1 MNRGLPGPER
11 DDAMPLNKN
20 LRVKR
25 DAAPEGQPTKSQAK
39 KSKKETLSKGVKILI
54 VAIGCAAMLLS
65 VTAMACSGVL
75 SQITGDNS
83 EDYELTGGVAATV
96 SGVNITEDT
105 ITKQIMAVRNA
116 YGYGSEGS
124 WAQYLVD
131 AGQTPESYREQTI
144 NSYAEQYLQQQAIS
158 ENDITVTDEDIEE
171 AWQNAAA
178 SYGGEDAFIEQLS
191 SYGYTEDS
199 YKQSLSN
206 SLALD
211 KLKEKVCPVDDPS
224 DQDIIDY
231 LNENLDTYNDARRSS
246 NLLVSVASDATDEE
260 KAEAQA
266 KAQEALDKINSG
278 ELSFEDAVEQYSDDS
293 GSKEDGGD
301 VGWDK
306 LTSFVTEY
314 QDALSALSVDQ
325 VSGIVESTYG
335 YHIIKCT
342 GYFHVDNEVTS
353 IDEVPEEI
361 RTYISNIVKT
371 QAESSAWTEWWDN
384 YKEQADIQINPMPE
398 NVPYNVSLDGVEPS
412 NGSAQ

>member
-1 MNRGLPGPER
+1 
-11 DDAMPLNKN
+11 MPLNKN
-20 LRVKR
+20 SRVKR
-25 DAAPEGQPTKSQAK
+25 DAASEAK
-39 KSKKETLSKGVKILI
+39 PAKVQSRHEKKEKLSKGVKILI
-54 VAIGCAAMLLS
+54 VIIGCAAMLLS

-75 SQITGDNS
+75 SQISGGNDQG
-83 EDYELTGGVAATV
+83 YELTGGVAATV
-96 SGVNITEDT
+96 DGVNITEDT
-105 ITKQIMAVRNA
+105 VTKQIMSVRNA
-116 YGYGSEGS
+116 YGYGSDGS

-131 AGQTPESYREQTI
+131 SGMTPESYREQVI
-144 NSYAEQYLQQQAIS
+144 NSYAQQYLQQKAIS
-158 ENDITVTDEDIEE
+158 ENNITVTDDDIEQ
-171 AWQNAAA
+171 AWQDAAS

-211 KLKEKVCPVDDPS
+211 KLKEAVAPVDDPS

-260 KAEAQA
+260 KEEARA

-293 GSKEDGGD
+293 GSKDKGGD

-306 LTSFVTEY
+306 LTTFVTEY
-314 QDALSALSVDQ
+314 QDALNSMSVGQ
-325 VSGIVESTYG
+325 VSGIVETTYG
-335 YHIIKCT
+335 FHIIKCT
-342 GYFHVDNEVTS
+342 DYFHVDGEVTS
-353 IDEVPEEI
+353 IDQVPSEI
-361 RTYISNIVKT
+361 RDYISNIVKT
-371 QAESSAWTEWWDN
+371 QAEDDAWNTWWNN
-384 YKEQADIQINPMPE
+384 YVDQADIEINPMPE

-412 NGSAQ
+412 SGSAQ

>member
-1 MNRGLPGPER
+1 M
-11 DDAMPLNKN
+11 
-20 LRVKR
+20 
-25 DAAPEGQPTKSQAK
+25 
-39 KSKKETLSKGVKILI
+39 KILI

-191 SYGYTEDS
+191 SYGYTEES

-260 KAEAQA
+260 KAEAKA

-335 YHIIKCT
+335 YHIIKCA
-342 GYFHVDNEVTS
+342 GYFHVDSEVTS